1 MPTEVLMPQM
11 GESIAEGTVT
21 RWLKKVGDPIGKD
34 EPLFEISTEKVD
46 AEIPSPVAGV
56 LANILVQEGQTVSV
70 RAVVAQ
76 IETDSAGEPAARP
89 PATAAPAA
97 PARPE
102 AAAIQGTDPSE
113 SSETSE
119 SSAQAEAPERMGAPE
134 PVDTD
139 RDEEG
144 THIRTSPLV
153 RRLAKEHGV
162 NLSQVEGTG
171 SGGRI
176 TKEDLLA
183 YIERPRTA
191 PSAPPPPKTAP
202 PQQEAPRPVAG
213 EREEIVPM
221 SPMRKKIA
229 EHMVM
234 SRRTS
239 AHVST
244 VFQVDMSRIVDIY
257 RREKERFEKKEN
269 TRLTY
274 TPFFVR
280 AAIDG
285 LRRFPVLNSSV
296 SGDTIVYKKD
306 IHIGMAVALE
316 WGLIVPVIHNADE
329 RSFLGLARAVNDLAG
344 RARNKKLAVD
354 EVQGGTFTI
363 TNFGLYGS
371 LFAMPIINQPQ
382 VAILGVGTIT
392 KTPVVINDGI
402 AIRSISYLSLSYD
415 HRIVDGQVAD
425 QFMAAV
431 KKYLENWEDN
441 LLA

>member
-56 LANILVQEGQTVSV
+56 LSSILVQEGQTVAV

-76 IETDSAGEPAARP
+76 IETDSAAEPASRA
-89 PATAAPAA
+89 PANAAPAA
-97 PARPE
+97 PAPAE
-102 AAAIQGTDPSE
+102 AAAIGRAEPS
-113 SSETSE
+113 
-119 SSAQAEAPERMGAPE
+119 APAAPERMETAE
-134 PVDTD
+134 PSDTE
-139 RDEEG
+139 REEDAA
-144 THIRTSPLV
+144 HVRTSPLV

-191 PSAPPPPKTAP
+191 PAAPPPPAP
-202 PQQEAPRPVAG
+202 AAQREAPRPVVG
-213 EREEIVPM
+213 GREEIVPM
-221 SPMRKKIA
+221 SPIRKKIA
-229 EHMVM
+229 EHMVL

-257 RREKERFEKKEN
+257 RREKERFEKKES

-296 SGDTIVYKKD
+296 SGDNIVYKKD
-306 IHIGMAVALE
+306 IHVGIAVALD
-316 WGLIVPVIHNADE
+316 WGLIVPVIHRADE
-329 RSFLGLARAVNDLAG
+329 RSFLGLARAVNDLAD
-344 RARNKKLAVD
+344 RARSKKLAVD
-354 EVQGGTFTI
+354 DVQGGTFTI

-402 AIRSISYLSLSYD
+402 AIRSIAYLSLSYD
-415 HRIVDGQVAD
+415 HRVVDGSVAD

-431 KKYLENWEDN
+431 KRYLENWEDD

>member
-1 MPTEVLMPQM
+1 
-11 GESIAEGTVT
+11 
-21 RWLKKVGDPIGKD
+21 
-34 EPLFEISTEKVD
+34 VD

-56 LANILVQEGQTVSV
+56 LSNILVQEGETVAV

-76 IETDSAGEPAARP
+76 IETESTGQAASAPSAPQARPAAAPEQKAAATPKTEPSAQPDAPQRIETPEPAGGDGNED
-89 PATAAPAA
+89 AAH
-97 PARPE
+97 
-102 AAAIQGTDPSE
+102 
-113 SSETSE
+113 
-119 SSAQAEAPERMGAPE
+119 
-134 PVDTD
+134 V
-139 RDEEG
+139 
-144 THIRTSPLV
+144 RTSPLV
-153 RRLAKEHGV
+153 RRLAKEHSV
-162 NLSQVEGTG
+162 DLAQVEGTG

-191 PSAPPPPKTAP
+191 PAASAPSPQPAP
-202 PQQEAPRPVAG
+202 RREAPRPVAG
-213 EREEIVPM
+213 PREEIVPM
-221 SPMRKKIA
+221 SPIRKKIA
-229 EHMVM
+229 EHMIL

-244 VFQVDMSRIVDIY
+244 VFQVDMSRIVEIY
-257 RREKERFEKKEN
+257 RREKERFEKKESV
-269 TRLTY
+269 RLTY

-296 SGDTIVYKKD
+296 SGDTMVYKKD
-306 IHIGMAVALE
+306 IHMGMAVALD

-329 RSFLGLARAVNDLAG
+329 KSFLGLARAVNDLAD
-344 RARNKKLAVD
+344 RARSKKLSVD

-392 KTPVVINDGI
+392 KTPVVINDAI
-402 AIRSISYLSLSYD
+402 AIRSIAYLSLSYD
-415 HRIVDGQVAD
+415 HRVVDGSVAD

-431 KKYLENWEDN
+431 KRYLENWEDN